1 MEKHVK
7 AAITIKDI
15 PLNDF
20 VKRINKRRYSTGEK
34 LDELAGHTSIMPAV
48 DKTLLI
54 SQLVKVRRTSI
65 DEWLDTTCPA
75 AEALTRKRW
84 EELDPDGSH
93 AIAAAAMAAAAP
105 KAKKRKKK

>member
-1 MEKHVK
+1 M
-7 AAITIKDI
+7 
-15 PLNDF
+15 
-20 VKRINKRRYSTGEK
+20 RSGRRR
-34 LDELAGHTSIMPAV
+34 P
-48 DKTLLI
+48 
-54 SQLVKVRRTSI
+54 RTRKY
-65 DEWLDTTCPA
+65 EYPTTCPA